1 MHTRR
6 QAGER
11 LKVAMA
17 SFTQENKGDSKAARV
32 MALWPTERVK
42 LLFAMWW
49 RYAHFSIIT
58 RGGGEMPIFNT
69 VDERTGEM
77 RYGEDPAEW
86 TSFVTKCVYILNCF
100 ISAIYTPPFP
110 PCDVSYFLSFV

>member
-1 MHTRR
+1 
-6 QAGER
+6 
-11 LKVAMA
+11 MA

-69 VDERTGEM
+69 VDESTGEM

-100 ISAIYTPPFP
+100 I
-110 PCDVSYFLSFV
+110 